1 MARDRKRHVKADE
14 VAAKAAVGRSYNRTS
29 DELARLETALQ
40 IAARLVVQD
49 PIYAPIF
56 RRLEREIA
64 LEKAARAEDV
74 IERAR
79 ALIAQNEIGASNSAA

>member
-40 IAARLVVQD
+40 VAAQLVVQD